1 MRGTRV
7 PDCTCK
13 SPGISPFFQVR
24 WKRLVVDEGHV
35 SSSLSTTLIQLIR
48 LLSVER
54 RWIVTGTPTTNLL
67 GLSFGSNS
75 SKEDGEAM
83 YIDIDD
89 DENFTNHAYDTRK
102 ISTLSSSDPFESSR
116 SPSLRSR
123 SLPPCGFVTR
133 IWNKYDREDLHKLGN
148 MITHFVAVPHF
159 NADVK
164 LMYNK
169 VTAPLLDS
177 NGPRPGAIQVLTQV
191 MQMVMV
197 RHR

>member
-67 GLSFGSNS
+67 GLSFGSTPA
-75 SKEDGEAM
+75 KEDGEAM
-83 YIDIDD
+83 DIDIDD
-89 DENFTNHAYDTRK
+89 DEYLTNHAYDTPRK
-102 ISTLSSSDPFESSR
+102 ISSSDPSESSR
-116 SPSLRSR
+116 SRSG
-123 SLPPCGFVTR
+123 SLPPSMTR

-159 NADVK
+159 SADVK

-177 NGPRPGAIQVLTQV
+177 NGPRSGAIQVLTQV

>member
-1 MRGTRV
+1 M
-7 PDCTCK
+7 PNCTCK
-13 SPGISPFFQVR
+13 SPGVSPFFQVR

-35 SSSLSTTLIQLIR
+35 SSSLSTTLIQLVR

-67 GLSFGSNS
+67 GLSFGSNPT
-75 SKEDGEAM
+75 KEDGEAM
-83 YIDIDD
+83 DIDIDD
-89 DENFTNHAYDTRK
+89 DENLTNHAYDTPRK
-102 ISTLSSSDPFESSR
+102 ILMSSSWDPSESSQ
-116 SPSLRSR
+116 SPSLRSG
-123 SLPPCGFVTR
+123 SLPPSSLCR

-159 NADVK
+159 SADVK

-177 NGPRPGAIQVLTQV
+177 NGPRPGAIQVLTRV

>member
-1 MRGTRV
+1 M
-7 PDCTCK
+7 
-13 SPGISPFFQVR
+13 
-24 WKRLVVDEGHV
+24 VDEGHV
-35 SSSLSTTLIQLIR
+35 SSSISTTLIQLVR

-75 SKEDGEAM
+75 AKDDGEAM
-83 YIDIDD
+83 DIDND
-89 DENFTNHAYDTRK
+89 DDVYVTNYGYATSRE
-102 ISTLSSSDPFESSR
+102 ISTILLSSGPSEPSR
-116 SPSLRSR
+116 SPSLCSG
-123 SLPPCGFVTR
+123 SLPSSSLPGSVTR
-133 IWNKYDREDLHKLGN
+133 MWNKYDREDLHKLGN
-148 MITHFVAVPHF
+148 MITHFVVVPHF
-159 NADVK
+159 SADVK